1 MDEHCED
8 HSAHERAIRMHDE
21 RLDSHSR
28 QLDELR
34 DCVVRLTT
42 LQEQEAEWRSEME
55 KRVSELEDKPAEM
68 WEHVVRYALT
78 GTIGAAVGMLAA
90 HLGIM

>member
-1 MDEHCED
+1 
-8 HSAHERAIRMHDE
+8 MHDD

-55 KRVSELEDKPAEM
+55 KRVAELEDKPAEM

-78 GTIGAAVGMLAA
+78 GVVGAVVGMVAA
-90 HLGIM
+90 RLGIM